1 MHAKSL
7 VCKMLGD
14 VSKPRWKGC
23 VFVDAC
29 LFLPVFQTQWQG
41 CAGRIWKVCLVF
53 ARRAIHLC
61 CRAWWG
67 WNAQIWW
74 YRYLPFSET
83 ILSILYLIKIDIF
96 PIHKK
101 EKHTQHFGTPFAAEK
116 DCSICQGC
124 WDAAEWL
131 AGLPSISRW
140 IHSFEGG
147 GPFGTRWMS
156 WWYLMVVI
164 WMMELMISVLVRLHL
179 FSSTIHRVGHHQ
191 FLVWLVSPIQ
201 CACGGFEH
209 LLRIAEMW
217 TATRQMFGAQA
228 QQTQLGRKFRP
239 HFGSTGSCRPFSSI
253 FRKEKKTQ
261 PATRR
266 SGFGFFSTKQISSL
280 NNPRVVFFFW

>member
-116 DCSICQGC
+116 DCSIGCQGC

-147 GPFGTRWMS
+147 GPFGTRWMELDDI
-156 WWYLMVVI
+156 WWWFI
-164 WMMELMISVLVRLHL
+164 WMMELMISGFWLHL

-201 CACGGFEH
+201 LCLWWFWASSADSRDVNRHSPDVRCASPTNSDRTEVSAAFWEY
-209 LLRIAEMW
+209 
-217 TATRQMFGAQA
+217 
-228 QQTQLGRKFRP
+228 RKLPAFFV
-239 HFGSTGSCRPFSSI
+239 HFSKG
-253 FRKEKKTQ
+253 EKKTATD
-261 PATRR
+261 PA
-266 SGFGFFSTKQISSL
+266 
-280 NNPRVVFFFW
+280 VA